1 MRSTIRRVR
10 PRAARAGRGATL
22 DGVAGVKIRRRRAGS
37 LQYAESVEI
46 ESNMRASE
54 VKRGN
59 VVEHDGRVWQI
70 RDIERSSPQ
79 GRGGNVTFR
88 FIMYS
93 VPGAQK
99 LDLSLRAEDELRET
113 ELTRRAVTFSYKDGE
128 AFVFMDGEDYTQYT
142 LDANVVGDAAGYVA
156 DGIEGCYV
164 QLIDDAP
171 VALQL
176 PPTVALEV
184 VETAPELRGATATK
198 RPKPAKLTTGIEIQV
213 PEYITTG
220 EKVLVNTTTG
230 EFSGRA

>member
-1 MRSTIRRVR
+1 MSGVR
-10 PRAARAGRGATL
+10 Q
-22 DGVAGVKIRRRRAGS
+22 AGVRNDAHRPSRPMTLQWASSITRRPG
-37 LQYAESVEI
+37 
-46 ESNMRASE
+46 MRASE
-54 VKRGN
+54 IKRGN
-59 VVEHDGRVWQI
+59 VVEHDGKVWQV

-93 VPGAQK
+93 VPGGQK

-113 ELTRRAVTFSYKDGE
+113 ELMRRAVSYSYKDGD
-128 AFVFMDGEDYTQYT
+128 AYVFMDGEDFTQYV
-142 LDANVVGDAAGYVA
+142 LDSAVVGDASGYII

-164 QLIDDAP
+164 QLIEDAP

-184 VETAPELRGATATK
+184 VDTAPELKGATATK
-198 RPKPAKLTTGIEIQV
+198 RPKPARLATGIEILV
-213 PEYITTG
+213 PEYITSG

>member
-1 MRSTIRRVR
+1 
-10 PRAARAGRGATL
+10 
-22 DGVAGVKIRRRRAGS
+22 
-37 LQYAESVEI
+37 
-46 ESNMRASE
+46 MRAYE

-79 GRGGNVTFR
+79 GRGGNVTYR

-113 ELTRRAVTFSYKDGE
+113 EVTRRAVTFSYKDGE
-128 AFVFMDGEDYTQYT
+128 AFVFMDSEDYTQYT
-142 LDANVVGDAAGYVA
+142 LDASVVGDAAGYIA

-171 VALQL
+171 VAVQL
-176 PPTVALEV
+176 PPTVALDV
-184 VETAPELRGATATK
+184 TDTAPELKGATATK
-198 RPKPAKLTTGIEIQV
+198 RPKPAKLSTGIEILV
-213 PEYITTG
+213 PEYISTG

>member
-1 MRSTIRRVR
+1 
-10 PRAARAGRGATL
+10 
-22 DGVAGVKIRRRRAGS
+22 
-37 LQYAESVEI
+37 
-46 ESNMRASE
+46 MRASE

-59 VVEHDGRVWQI
+59 VVEHEGKVWQI
-70 RDIERSSPQ
+70 RDIERSTPQ

-93 VPGAQK
+93 VPGGQK
-99 LDLSLRAEDELRET
+99 LDLSLRAEDDLRET
-113 ELTRRAVTFSYKDGE
+113 ELTRRAVTYSYKDGD
-128 AFVFMDGEDYTQYT
+128 AYVFMDSEDYAQYI
-142 LDANVVGDAAGYVA
+142 LDAAVVGDASGYIA

-184 VETAPELRGATATK
+184 VDTAPELRGATATK
-198 RPKPAKLTTGIEIQV
+198 RPKPAKLATGIEIQV
-213 PEYITTG
+213 PEYITVG
-220 EKVLVNTTTG
+220 EKILVNTTTG